1 MDSEAIRARLYDLP
15 RLLAL
20 RAALGRVGG
29 AREPRAE
36 LIVGGDGAGVARLG
50 LLPGSYNPPT
60 AAHTTLA
67 AAGLASGAVQGVL
80 FTLSTHTV
88 NKEVI
93 RGAALEDRLLVLELC
108 RDDDPRLG
116 VLLVNRGLYVEQ
128 AELVRATFPHVR
140 ELVFT
145 VGFDKIVQILDPRYY
160 ADRDAALERLF
171 SLATFLVA
179 PRGSAGE
186 SDLAALLARPENA
199 RFAAAVRPLA
209 LPPSLR
215 EVASSRVRASVPAGH
230 LPAED
235 LPPAVRVFVEETGA
249 YDESDAGLDKPG
261 RYRRRLAVL
270 DSLQASGDRSAD
282 FRGLVGRA
290 APESL

>member
-1 MDSEAIRARLYDLP
+1 MDDEAIRARLYDLA

-36 LIVGGDGAGVARLG
+36 LIAGADAARVRRLG

-60 AAHTTLA
+60 VAHATLA
-67 AAGLASGAVQGVL
+67 AAGLASGAVEGVL

-88 NKEVI
+88 DKEVI
-93 RGAALEDRLLVLELC
+93 NGAALEDRLLVLELC
-108 RDDDPRLG
+108 REDDARLG

-128 AELVRATFPHVR
+128 AQLARTIFPHVR
-140 ELVFT
+140 ELVFM

-160 ADRDAALERLF
+160 TDRDAALERLF
-171 SLATFLVA
+171 GLATFLVA
-179 PRGSAGE
+179 PRGSEGE
-186 SDLAALLARPENA
+186 AELAALLARPENA
-199 RFAAAVRPLA
+199 RFAAAIRRLE
-209 LPPSLR
+209 LPPWLR
-215 EVASSRVRASVPAGH
+215 DVASSRVRASVPRGD
-230 LPAED
+230 LPSED
-235 LPPAVRVFVEETGA
+235 LPSAVRVFVEETGA
-249 YDESDAGLDKPG
+249 YDEPGATVGEIG
-261 RYRRRLAVL
+261 RYRRRLEVL
-270 DSLQASGDRSAD
+270 DALQASGDRSAD